1 MPPNGGSVSW
11 RLGGGGRGVLE
22 ELTGLIILPC
32 VSEYLERGREGERE
46 EEREGGKGG
55 REGGREREKEGGRER
70 GREGGREGREGGRG
84 GREEGSRY
92 IYTHT
97 VYNSDYIY
105 KLYIQSWNNNRQV
118 YKPVITLIINNQR
131 YYQYHNHQPLLATP

>member
-46 EEREGGKGG
+46 EEREGGRERE
-55 REGGREREKEGGRER
+55 REGGREREK
-70 GREGGREGREGGRG
+70 GREGGREGREGGEG
-84 GREEGSRY
+84 GKEGVDTF
-92 IYTHT
+92 IHT
-97 VYNSDYIY
+97 
-105 KLYIQSWNNNRQV
+105 LYIQQ
-118 YKPVITLIINNQR
+118 
-131 YYQYHNHQPLLATP
+131 